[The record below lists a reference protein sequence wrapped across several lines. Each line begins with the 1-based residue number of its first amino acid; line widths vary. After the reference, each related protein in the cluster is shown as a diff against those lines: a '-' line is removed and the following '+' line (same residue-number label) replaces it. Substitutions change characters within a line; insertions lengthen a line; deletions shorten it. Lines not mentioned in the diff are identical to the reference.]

1 VAKKGCAVDFLLW
14 KNSRYPLDKVENKNE
29 KKVVK
34 IRLFAKKNIIL
45 RGIFCL
51 NVGGDMRI
59 CSHKTLIISP
69 LGLAT

>member
-1 VAKKGCAVDFLLW
+1 MK
-14 KNSRYPLDKVENKNE
+14 

-51 NVGGDMRI
+51 NVGEDMRN
-59 CSHKTLIISP
+59 CSHKTLIINSVWFDN
-69 LGLAT
+69 LVYLC

>member
-1 VAKKGCAVDFLLW
+1 VV
-14 KNSRYPLDKVENKNE
+14 NKNE
-29 KKVVK
+29 KSFGK
-34 IRLFAKKNIIL
+34 IRLFVKKNIIL